1 MYYQIVRKNHKMFIN
16 RENSPATCCCGC
28 QLEVGIFLA
37 AVLQGLRLVGAI
49 VSLEPKL
56 IAIEVVIYLPL
67 IALAINRSW
76 IVRQINYVWQN
87 ICLIALIISLLAIV
101 LAEVFLN
108 ISAEVCKMETEL
120 LNKMQDNCEHNLKTF
135 IYATVLIANV
145 VFVPLQYLIVSI
157 FKAYR
162 DELADD
168 VSLKH

>member
-1 MYYQIVRKNHKMFIN
+1 MD
-16 RENSPATCCCGC
+16 S
-28 QLEVGIFLA
+28 
-37 AVLQGLRLVGAI
+37 
-49 VSLEPKL
+49 
-56 IAIEVVIYLPL
+56 
-67 IALAINRSW
+67 
-76 IVRQINYVWQN
+76 
-87 ICLIALIISLLAIV
+87 
-101 LAEVFLN
+101 
-108 ISAEVCKMETEL
+108 EL